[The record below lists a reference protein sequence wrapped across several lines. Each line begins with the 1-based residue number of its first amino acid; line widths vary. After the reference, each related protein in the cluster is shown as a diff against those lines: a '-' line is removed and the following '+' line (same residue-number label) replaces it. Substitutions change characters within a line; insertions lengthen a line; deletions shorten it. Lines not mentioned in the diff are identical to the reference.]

1 MGWATKYTFFWGWR
15 LNATF
20 GHWMSLS
27 LQRRLMERTM
37 DSDGKWVVNRGRSTR
52 HVTHALRFLPVSYDI
67 STHSFPRSVTE
78 GTGNGRSLLSCFF
91 VPIPWVCALDFLL
104 SLSHYTRSYPCQKW
118 LVNRLWI
125 QFVLWICFLPIGN
138 FTIPI
143 DFHIFQ
149 RGRYTTNQIMIII
162 LFWLVF
168 CATVLIKF
176 TCQPRGRI
184 RSWDETEICDRKS
197 RLNCG
202 KPWVSKHSLKPIS
215 SLSFRERVLVTSFS
229 KFGRLNPLGSTV
241 PLIKWIISQLYMGY
255 PKLYRSYEPLT
266 I

>member
-1 MGWATKYTFFWGWR
+1 MAHPTNRKWVITPVINGISRLNPLIIGVKTHLRFVGWATKYTFFWGWR

-78 GTGNGRSLLSCFF
+78 GIGNGRSLLSCFF

-125 QFVLWICFLPIGN
+125 HSYFGFVFFLL
-138 FTIPI
+138 
-143 DFHIFQ
+143 
-149 RGRYTTNQIMIII
+149 RI
-162 LFWLVF
+162 L
-168 CATVLIKF
+168 
-176 TCQPRGRI
+176 Q
-184 RSWDETEICDRKS
+184 
-197 RLNCG
+197 
-202 KPWVSKHSLKPIS
+202 
-215 SLSFRERVLVTSFS
+215 
-229 KFGRLNPLGSTV
+229 
-241 PLIKWIISQLYMGY
+241 SQLTFIFFRGVGI
-255 PKLYRSYEPLT
+255 PPTR
-266 I
+266 